1 MCYARLDRDFY
12 FLYGVVFVFILAPA
26 GFHEL
31 LLLFYCVGN
40 LCFYFLVFLLVKCY
54 YYFIKY
60 KRRYFPHM
68 RSDLNRVRYSGNI
81 VFSLGCCGWKDTDV
95 SLNTKE

>member
-26 GFHEL
+26 GFCAIL
-31 LLLFYCVGN
+31 LCGKFTLLFFSLPLSKMLLLFIII
-40 LCFYFLVFLLVKCY
+40 LLN
-54 YYFIKY
+54 IKGDIS
-60 KRRYFPHM
+60 PISV
-68 RSDLNRVRYSGNI
+68 SDLNRVRYSGNI

-95 SLNTKE
+95 SLNTT